1 MDEQINNYQLWLDKL
16 QEQDG
21 DIRAPEMLAYTI
33 KHMAEIVRDARN
45 WEPKK
50 EYKYMLTFT
59 MDPKKIENNQSNRDK
74 IELYICNLMRKAETS
89 KCYYS
94 KEHELTNCH
103 WHVILHR
110 NKALES
116 NYLSYYKKVF
126 GHVDVSRSKILGDT
140 ESTKYLSKEGKIIE
154 II

>member
-1 MDEQINNYQLWLDKL
+1 MAEQNEYQIWSDKL
-16 QEQDG
+16 RDHNG

-33 KHMAEIVRDARN
+33 KHMAEIVRDARD
-45 WEPKK
+45 WEPVK

-59 MDPKKIENNQSNRDK
+59 MDPKKIENTDMNRDK

-110 NKALES
+110 KSALKS
-116 NYLSYYKKVF
+116 DYLSYYKKTF
-126 GHVDVSRSKILGDT
+126 GHVDVSRSKDLGDT
-140 ESTKYLSKEGKIIE
+140 NSMKYLSKEGKIYQIV
-154 II
+154 